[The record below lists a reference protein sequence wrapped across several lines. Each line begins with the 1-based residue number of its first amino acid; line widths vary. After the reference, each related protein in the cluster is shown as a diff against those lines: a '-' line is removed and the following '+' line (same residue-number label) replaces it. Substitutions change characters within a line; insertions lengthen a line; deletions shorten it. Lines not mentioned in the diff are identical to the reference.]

1 MRATTSQE
9 ETIYNSYAGT
19 NRFRF
24 EGIISARRGTPL
36 HLSFHKFM
44 QKNVK
49 CNSEWL
55 KICLA
60 FDFYALGSVGMCEL

>member
-1 MRATTSQE
+1 MRATTPQE

-60 FDFYALGSVGMCEL
+60 FDFYALGSVGMYEL